1 MRSDP
6 EPRRALGSRKQRRCR
21 CAPEVRPRERRCNTI
36 SALRRQ
42 MAVPTIAML
51 WRYLFSLARW
61 RELARNDG
69 ADHGCACP
77 ATIRNVHPTEAMN
90 ATSSPKETE
99 TNEAVSSDGRQEP
112 ARSTAFAEGLTAT
125 AALYQTFGQ
134 SLGCRREAD
143 RSEAHTAVD
152 LMAAPAMCSDFTRM
166 PRQRTDRQPSRL
178 KV

>member
-1 MRSDP
+1 MQHNIITTKANGCADYFEAVAIPIFVGEIAITRV
-6 EPRRALGSRKQRRCR
+6 EYRCR
-21 CAPEVRPRERRCNTI
+21 SRLRMSRPQYGTFTLPKRC
-36 SALRRQ
+36 
-42 MAVPTIAML
+42 
-51 WRYLFSLARW
+51 
-61 RELARNDG
+61 
-69 ADHGCACP
+69 
-77 ATIRNVHPTEAMN
+77 N

-99 TNEAVSSDGRQEP
+99 TNEAVSSDGRQVP

-152 LMAAPAMCSDFTRM
+152 LMAAPVMCSDFTRM

>member
-1 MRSDP
+1 M
-6 EPRRALGSRKQRRCR
+6 RKQRRCR
-21 CAPEVRPRERRCNTI
+21 CVPKVRPNERLCNTYRHNEGKWLCRHFEAM
-36 SALRRQ
+36 AL
-42 MAVPTIAML
+42 PL
-51 WRYLFSLARW
+51 P
-61 RELARNDG
+61 DG
-69 ADHGCACP
+69 ATAITRVEHRQRSQLRMSRPQYGTFTLPKRC
-77 ATIRNVHPTEAMN
+77 N

-99 TNEAVSSDGRQEP
+99 TNEAVSSDGRQVP

-166 PRQRTDRQPSRL
+166 PRQRTDRQSSRL

>member
-1 MRSDP
+1 MTPNHGERSGRGSNGGVVAPRKSDP
-6 EPRRALGSRKQRRCR
+6 VNGGATPYQHYGGKWLCRRLRC
-21 CAPEVRPRERRCNTI
+21 CGDT
-36 SALRRQ
+36 
-42 MAVPTIAML
+42 
-51 WRYLFSLARW
+51 YFRW
-61 RELARNDG
+61 RDG
-69 ADHGCACP
+69 ENSRGMTAPITAAHVQPQYGTFTLPKRC
-77 ATIRNVHPTEAMN
+77 N